1 MVFSGV
7 IQPGFE
13 EVVKNM
19 NLEAELGD
27 RRRLTLDQYEDL
39 HENKLTPENSML
51 HSKKEFVLVDVK
63 TDEESRGER
72 RYVFNG

>member
-1 MVFSGV
+1 
-7 IQPGFE
+7 
-13 EVVKNM
+13 M

-27 RRRLTLDQYEDL
+27 RRRLTLDEYEKL

-63 TDEESRGER
+63 TNEESRGER